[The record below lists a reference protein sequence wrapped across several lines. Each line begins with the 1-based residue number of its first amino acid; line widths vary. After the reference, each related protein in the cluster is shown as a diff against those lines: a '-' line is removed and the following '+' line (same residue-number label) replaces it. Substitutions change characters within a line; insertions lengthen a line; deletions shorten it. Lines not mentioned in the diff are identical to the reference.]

1 MELTDTQVLH
11 FQQVIKES
19 SEYDFSNYSI
29 NSLKRRL
36 QKIQEDSGS
45 SFDSLV
51 DQLKNDAFLLEEI
64 IKKITVHTTE
74 LFRDT
79 LVWQQLLNRIL
90 LSVANKEAINIWHAG
105 CSTGQEVY
113 SMMIVL
119 DQLNMLD
126 KANIYAS
133 DLNPDVLEKARSG
146 NYSLRFH
153 NEYIANF
160 NKVFNVK
167 PEDKYSNGFSPME
180 KYFTTDASKDEIKM
194 QEFLRE
200 KPVYKRSDLVK
211 DENIFNVTFDIIMC
225 RNVIIYFNYELQNK
239 VLQLFHRN
247 LKDEGC
253 LILGKHESIIGPCS
267 RLYEN
272 EEHFYRK
279 QEYFASES

>member
-1 MELTDTQVLH
+1 MIISDKQIEN
-11 FQQVIKES
+11 FQAVVKEC

-36 QKIQEDSGS
+36 QKILEDTGS
-45 SFDSLV
+45 SFASLL

-90 LSVANKEAINIWHAG
+90 LSIVNKETINIWHAG

-146 NYSLRFH
+146 IYSLRFH

-160 NKVFNVK
+160 NKVFNVN
-167 PEDKYSNGFSPME
+167 PEDKYYNGFSPME
-180 KYFTTDASKDEIKM
+180 KYFTTVASKDEIKM

-247 LKDEGC
+247 LQENGC
-253 LILGKHESIIGPCS
+253 LILGMHESIIGPCS
-267 RLYEN
+267 RLFKSED
-272 EEHFYRK
+272 HFYRK
-279 QEYFASES
+279 QELSSAD